1 MSKKVV
7 FDGKNLSFP
16 VDGVEV
22 INGKLPSSFEIKE
35 SYVIDRES
43 LAKLA
48 VAFNEKIEVLKTET
62 SYSDVF
68 VRHLNSSYTV
78 FYRHQKMS
86 EVMGEKTTIGEEL
99 SMLNYQLC
107 NRDKEIDRLKLAI
120 DRHNNSNL
128 FSRILKSKIK
138 L

>member
-16 VDGVEV
+16 VDGVDI
-22 INGKLPSSFEIKE
+22 INGKLPSSFEIKG
-35 SYVIDRES
+35 SYVIDQES

-48 VAFNEKIEVLKTET
+48 VAFNEKIEVLKAET
-62 SYSDVF
+62 FSSYGF
-68 VRHLNSSYTV
+68 AGHFNRSYTV

-86 EVMGEKTTIGEEL
+86 EAMGGKTTLGEEI
-99 SMLNYQLC
+99 SMINYQLC
-107 NRDKEIDRLKLAI
+107 NRDKEVDRLKLAI
-120 DRHNNSNL
+120 DQHNNSNL

>member
-7 FDGKNLSFP
+7 FDGKNLLFP

-43 LAKLA
+43 LAKLV

-86 EVMGEKTTIGEEL
+86 EVMGKRQLSAKKSVCSIINYATETKKLIG
-99 SMLNYQLC
+99 
-107 NRDKEIDRLKLAI
+107 
-120 DRHNNSNL
+120 
-128 FSRILKSKIK
+128 
-138 L
+138 